1 MLRNYFLTAWRNL
14 RKNRF
19 YTSINIAGLAIGLA
33 VGLIILLWV
42 NDENSFDRFHT
53 NAPQLYRVIADLGS
67 GESKQTWS
75 NTPAPVAL
83 AAMNGVPGVQNA
95 VRIVEND
102 EFNFYTWNNQK
113 FRAINSSFVDPSFFT
128 IFDFKLKSGN
138 KNLPFPDNNSIL
150 ITEKTATQFF
160 GKEDPIGKTITAD
173 NKYSFTVRGVVED
186 LPSNSSIQSDMF
198 FPIDILSKEYTP
210 NRYWKTMETDWGN
223 YYCSTYL
230 LLQPNA
236 GLADISGKLTAIH
249 RKNNQF
255 DANGGYH
262 LQPMADMHLYGI
274 DGNKRN
280 KQMVNLFL
288 GVAILLLTIA
298 SINYVN
304 LSTARAMLRARE
316 VSVRKIVGAGKLQLF
331 MQFICETLL
340 LFVIASVLAICIIYL
355 LMPVYNN
362 LSGKS
367 SSFSLFSSSTL
378 GVIGITIAGTLI
390 AAAIYPAL
398 LLTSFKPILAL
409 KGKLTAGI
417 GNNSFRKV
425 LVIAQ
430 FTLAVIMIVSTLI
443 IGKQLQYLRSKEL
456 GFDRSQVF
464 CFQMRD
470 LLKNAATIKAQLANQ
485 TGVLGVSTCS
495 SNIVKVD
502 GNTGDT
508 DWDGKEANRSFLIHP
523 VNMDKDFMNLMK
535 LQLVAGKQFTG
546 TPADS
551 NYYILNETAVK
562 NAGITDPIGKRFS
575 LWERNGT
582 IIGVV
587 KDFHCASMKE
597 AIEPVIFYTGSN
609 QLSYVYVKTEGQHA
623 SQAIAAAEKVFKQ
636 YNSEFPFEYSF
647 LDDTFDRLYR
657 ADQRMGNLFNIFAV
671 IAILISCLGLFGL
684 AAYTAQVRTREI
696 GIRKVLG
703 ASVGT
708 IAGMLT
714 KDFVKLVLIAVII
727 ASPIAWYAMKTWL
740 QDFVYRTNISIW
752 IFVASGIIA
761 ILIALITI
769 SAQTIRAA
777 MANPVKSLKT
787 D

>member
-53 NAPQLYRVIADLGS
+53 NTPQLYRVISDLGT

-75 NTPAPVAL
+75 GTPAPVAL
-83 AAMNGVPGVQNA
+83 VAMSDVPGVKNA

-113 FRAINSSFVDPSFFT
+113 FREINSSFVDPSFFT
-128 IFDFKLKSGN
+128 MFDFKLKSGS
-138 KNLPFPDNNSIL
+138 KKLPFPDNNSIL
-150 ITEKTATQFF
+150 ITEKTAIQFF
-160 GKEDPIGKTITAD
+160 GNEDPIGKIITAD

-186 LPSNSSIQSDMF
+186 LPANSTIQSDMF

-210 NRYWKTMETDWGN
+210 GRYWKSMETDWGN
-223 YYCSTYL
+223 FYCSTYL
-230 LLQPNA
+230 LLEPNA
-236 GLADISGKLTAIH
+236 SLAEIAGKLTATH

-255 DANGGYH
+255 DSNAGYH
-262 LQPMADMHLYGI
+262 LQNMADMHLYGI

-288 GVAILLLTIA
+288 GVAILLLSIA
-298 SINYVN
+298 CINYVN

-340 LFVIASVLAICIIYL
+340 LFLIASALAICIIYL
-355 LMPVYNN
+355 LMPLYNSI
-362 LSGKS
+362 SGKTT
-367 SSFSLFSSSTL
+367 SFSLFSSSTL
-378 GVIGITIAGTLI
+378 SVIGLTITATLI

-409 KGKLTAGI
+409 KGKLTGSI

-425 LVIAQ
+425 LVVVQ
-430 FTLAVIMIVSTLI
+430 FTLAVMMIVSTLI
-443 IGKQLQYLRSKEL
+443 IGKQLRYLRSKEL

-464 CFQMRD
+464 CFNMRD
-470 LLKNAATIKAQLANQ
+470 LHKNATTIKSQLANQ
-485 TGVLGVSTCS
+485 TGVLGVSIS
-495 SNIVKVD
+495 SNNIIKVD

-508 DWDGKEANRSFLIHP
+508 DWDGKEPDRSFLIHP
-523 VNMDKDFMNLMK
+523 MNMDKDFINLMK

-562 NAGITDPIGKRFS
+562 NAGIKDPIGKRFS

-587 KDFHCASMKE
+587 KDFHFASMKE
-597 AIEPVIFYTGSN
+597 AIEPIIFYIGSN
-609 QLSYVYVKTEGQHA
+609 QLNYVYVKTEGQHA
-623 SQAIAAAEKVFKQ
+623 SQAIAAAERIFRQ

-647 LDDTFDRLYR
+647 LDDTFDKLYR
-657 ADQRMGNLFNIFAV
+657 ADQRMGTLFNIFAV

-684 AAYTAQVRTREI
+684 ATYTAQVRTREI

-703 ASVGT
+703 ASVAT

-740 QDFVYRTNISIW
+740 QDFVYRTNISAW
-752 IFVASGIIA
+752 IFIASGIIA
-761 ILIALITI
+761 MLIALFTI